1 MNANGKQLS
10 KYDVVTQE
18 TSGGEQ
24 VIVLQPAN
32 PQIVYVPQ
40 YNPQVVYVQS
50 APPPSSSSAN
60 AAGAAL
66 IGFTAGIIV
75 GAAAHRRG
83 QP

>member
-1 MNANGKQLS
+1 MNANGNQLF
-10 KYDVVTQE
+10 KYDVVTQK

-24 VIVLQPAN
+24 VIVIQPAN

-50 APPPSSSSAN
+50 APPSSSSAN

-75 GAAAHRRG
+75 GTAAHRRG